1 MFAYYIYSLGLLC
14 YINPSSM
21 ASSVGYNF
29 IIMMYLS
36 DSKRSSSVSPRPM
49 LRNLAR
55 SRKLTTIQESES
67 IKLLPRVPLSNIR
80 YQSPIFKIVEQQLL
94 NSKTE
99 RLDRPSKDFYFPK
112 EKLYKSNK
120 ACEINIREGD
130 YYLSSPKGTI
140 SPYRISKI
148 ERTKI
153 SLPAIQNIER
163 ISYFT
168 EFIKTLDNRKS
179 STLGRLSKLVKNN
192 EAPSQTS
199 SMGDPVSLEAKA
211 EVFSFLQAC
220 KVGNLKKVTR
230 LVSQNSNLI
239 HASDSILMTGLH
251 WAALRDQPHVVEY
264 LISRKADV
272 NAVDIVRVM

>member
-1 MFAYYIYSLGLLC
+1 
-14 YINPSSM
+14 
-21 ASSVGYNF
+21 
-29 IIMMYLS
+29 MYLS
-36 DSKRSSSVSPRPM
+36 DSDRSRSASRMPM
-49 LRNLAR
+49 LRDLERAR
-55 SRKLTTIQESES
+55 KRATVQESETV
-67 IKLLPRVPLSNIR
+67 KLLPRVPLSNIR
-80 YQSPIFKIVEQQLL
+80 YQSPIIKIVEQQLL
-94 NSKTE
+94 NSGTE
-99 RLDRPSKDFYFPK
+99 RTDRPSKDFHFPK
-112 EKLYKSNK
+112 AKQHKSNK
-120 ACEINIREGD
+120 PCNINIREGD

-168 EFIKTLDNRKS
+168 EFIKSLDNRKS
-179 STLGRLSKLVKNN
+179 GTLGRLSKLVNNN

-199 SMGDPVSLEAKA
+199 SIEDPLSSDAKA

-230 LVSQNSNLI
+230 MLSQNANLI

-272 NAVDIVRVM
+272 NAVDIVRVI